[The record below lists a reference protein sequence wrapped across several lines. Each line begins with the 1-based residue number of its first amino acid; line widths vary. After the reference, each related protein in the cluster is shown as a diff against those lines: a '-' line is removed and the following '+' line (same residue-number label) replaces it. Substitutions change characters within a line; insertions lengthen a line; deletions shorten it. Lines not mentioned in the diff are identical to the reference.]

1 MADQPLDLTCPP
13 RYWPV
18 HNGNKSPPVTS
29 EFSKL
34 SVNIPVSGGNK
45 GDIRSSVIGNNGS
58 NARRFSNCSSDNVSL
73 TSDRPLSLSPSSAGY
88 SRNDSG
94 SESPI
99 IDNRR
104 RLGGDSHGGKT
115 IGDSDCMSSAGS
127 HSDYESGEGSPSP
140 KAMHRSSPPVVDSSN
155 NAASPPLATSG
166 PATKRFLTKY
176 IEEHK
181 GIHTF
186 IFFFISKLL
195 VFRN

>member
-13 RYWPV
+13 RYWPDT
-18 HNGNKSPPVTS
+18 GNKLPVTG

-34 SVNIPVSGGNK
+34 SVNIPVSVGNK
-45 GDIRSSVIGNNGS
+45 GDIRSTVNGNNGQ
-58 NARRFSNCSSDNVSL
+58 ARRFSNCSSDNISL

-94 SESPI
+94 AESPV

-104 RLGGDSHGGKT
+104 RLGGSDSRGGGKT

-140 KAMHRSSPPVVDSSN
+140 KAMHRSSPTVVDSA
-155 NAASPPLATSG
+155 AASPPLATSG

-181 GIHTF
+181 GKTF
-186 IFFFISKLL
+186 YSVIFKFY
-195 VFRN
+195 